1 MDWPPFSSLAALVF
15 TLFFVLLFQVLS
27 EEDQHLSSNPRTD
40 KISPQER
47 SRAGRLGE
55 TTRGTKQ
62 AAHMVRLEMS

>member
-27 EEDQHLSSNPRTD
+27 EDDQHLSSNPRTD
-40 KISPQER
+40 KNQSIER
-47 SRAGRLGE
+47 GRAGRLGE